1 MDKIPSVEGELLV
14 NMIRTP
20 DGTILESR
28 YRWDYRSHL
37 DAKTGEEYMV
47 DGGLDYARRNV
58 NGVKAEE
65 LSLYTTDPHELVRTR
80 FTWGT
85 YGKRGDSPMH
95 YVALEDMSD
104 LHIEAVLDGLS
115 HGKIEDMFRNELEYR
130 RLNFLTVED

>member
-28 YRWDYRSHL
+28 CRWDYSSHL

-47 DGGLDYARRNV
+47 DGGLDYTRRNV
-58 NGVKAEE
+58 NEVKAEE

-104 LHIEAVLDGLS
+104 LHIEAVLDGLA
-115 HGKIEDMFRNELEYR
+115 HGRIEDTLKRELKYR
-130 RLNFLTVED
+130 KDSELTVED

>member
-28 YRWDYRSHL
+28 CRWDYSSHL
-37 DAKTGEEYMV
+37 DAKTGEGYMV
-47 DGGLDYARRNV
+47 DGGLDYPRRNV
-58 NGVKAEE
+58 NEVKAEE

-130 RLNFLTVED
+130 RLNSLTVED

>member
-1 MDKIPSVEGELLV
+1 
-14 NMIRTP
+14 
-20 DGTILESR
+20 
-28 YRWDYRSHL
+28 
-37 DAKTGEEYMV
+37 MV
-47 DGGLDYARRNV
+47 DGGLDYPRRNV
-58 NGVKAEE
+58 NEVKAEE
-65 LSLYTTDPHELVRTR
+65 LSLYTADPHELVRTR

-130 RLNFLTVED
+130 RLNSLTVED